1 MSSSKIYSKV
11 LLSEKIHVNFKS
23 INSNIYTTLEK
34 IIKNKVEGICIDE
47 GFVKPESVKLISY
60 SSGELYANYVSFD
73 IAYECL
79 VANTVES
86 MTFDCIVKSIT
97 KVGLRAEINDTIS
110 PLIIFVARDHHY
122 DNELFSKINENDII
136 NVRVLGQRYE
146 LNNKF
151 ISVIA
156 ELIDIN
162 NYKTSKAE
170 LEDVEISKGDEKI
183 KLSVKK
189 KNNNG
194 R

>member
-1 MSSSKIYSKV
+1 M
-11 LLSEKIHVNFKS
+11 LSDKLEINFKN
-23 INSNIYTTLEK
+23 INSEIYNTLQK
-34 IIKNKVEGICIDE
+34 IIKKKVEGICIDE
-47 GFVKPESVKLISY
+47 GYVKQDSVNLISY
-60 SSGELYANYVSFD
+60 SSGELFANNVMFD
-73 IAYECL
+73 IVYECL

-97 KVGLRAEINDTIS
+97 KVGIRAEINEAVS
-110 PLIIFVARDHHY
+110 PFVIFIARDHHF

-156 ELIDIN
+156 ELVDIN

-170 LEDVEISKGDEKI
+170 LEDVESLVGGKCVTKM
-183 KLSVKK
+183 KLPTKK
-189 KNNNG
+189 KSATNKFKSK
-194 R
+194 